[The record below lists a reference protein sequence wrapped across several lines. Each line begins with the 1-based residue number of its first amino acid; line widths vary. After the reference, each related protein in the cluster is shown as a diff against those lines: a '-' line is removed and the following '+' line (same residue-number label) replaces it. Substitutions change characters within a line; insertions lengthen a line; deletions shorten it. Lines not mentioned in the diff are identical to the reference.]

1 MITIL
6 LLWNKISAATTLAS
20 SLGLSIFSNK
30 LVKPG
35 EEIFILGTYKFF
47 CDWEVIEELDTA
59 KVISSGH
66 SSARVAQVGRVHVCL
81 VSIFGPNSDYLITKH
96 TTAVQYNNH
105 QRPERERGR
114 GRGRGCEGRQIDTY
128 YYIIKKIKECIEGLK

>member
-6 LLWNKISAATTLAS
+6 LLNKIGVAITLAS
-20 SLGLSIFSNK
+20 TLGLPIFSNK
-30 LVKPG
+30 IVNPG

-47 CDWEVIEELDTA
+47 CDWEMIEELDAA

-66 SSARVAQVGRVHVCL
+66 SSARVAQVGCVHVCL

-96 TTAVQYNNH
+96 TAAV
-105 QRPERERGR
+105 
-114 GRGRGCEGRQIDTY
+114 
-128 YYIIKKIKECIEGLK
+128 